1 MNEFGRLSGVFFE
14 PAKVFADVSARPR
27 FIAPL
32 LIGILIALS
41 FTYAISTHIGWDM
54 TIRQSL
60 ANSSRADSLT
70 PAQRETAVE
79 RGAKFAGIIGWIG
92 AVAGP
97 PLFML
102 LIAGILTGL
111 FNALLGTDVK
121 FAQGFAITAYA
132 FLVRGLYTLLLILIM
147 FLKPPED
154 FNIQVSPFSPA
165 AYMSRQD
172 NPKWLMSLAGSLD
185 LFTFWVIILL
195 AIGFSVAA
203 KKLSFSKA
211 LTAIAI
217 PWLVWV
223 VALMAIQSFQ

>member
-79 RGAKFAGIIGWIG
+79 RG
-92 AVAGP
+92 
-97 PLFML
+97 
-102 LIAGILTGL
+102 
-111 FNALLGTDVK
+111 VK

-165 AYMSRQD
+165 AYMSRQE

-185 LFTFWVIILL
+185 LFTIWTIVLL

-211 LTAIAI
+211 LITIAI
-217 PWLVWV
+217 PWLIL
-223 VALMAIQSFQ
+223 VAAQMALQSSQ

>member
-27 FIAPL
+27 FIVPL
-32 LIGILIALS
+32 IIGILIALS
-41 FTYAISTHIGWDM
+41 FTYAISSHIGWDT

-60 ANSSRADSLT
+60 VNSSRGDSLT
-70 PAQRETAVE
+70 PAQRETAVAQ
-79 RGAKFAGIIGWIG
+79 GAKFAGIIGWIG

-102 LIAGILTGL
+102 IIAGILTGL

-172 NPKWLMSLAGSLD
+172 NSKWLMSLAGSLD

-203 KKLSFSKA
+203 KKLPFSKA
-211 LTAIAI
+211 LTAIGI

-223 VALMAIQSFQ
+223 VALMALQSFQ